1 MCWDEAM
8 APIHETTQFVRRWLD
23 TLDAPISPPA
33 QLRRDNTG
41 MDAQEDRND
50 DIDGHN
56 QALPARSADDDF
68 NEGPPPS
75 NPDSQHDENHGR
87 GGAHRVPLPKP
98 STTWTQY
105 LSPLPTMLLPSET
118 PLPTTTK
125 TSSTTSSISSVS
137 SMSSKS
143 SKAPV
148 EVTSVITSTAVGFPP
163 IARRLHPLGVTKSVQ
178 VSTQT
183 TWISMTTPIGVITS
197 QPRKGLEPSTVP
209 ALPDMVTTTVQGSP
223 SSTGTAVPQFD
234 SAFRDRDHS
243 NDGGYRG
250 GRGNNLD
257 ETGEHVL
264 IAAGSIGMCLPAWG
278 SAGAALTDRGAG
290 AFILVCFVSWI
301 IYRMMKKPRQN
312 GSLLGF
318 IRGRNGSGDA
328 KWNDRNGDDMPRS
341 IYMGRN
347 VNSMQDAGYYGDEK
361 VQAGLIRS
369 NTINSQRTLAPQPM
383 APGSVV
389 MIPAEEYA
397 TLTKNQA
404 LAFSDVNSTM
414 RSRMPDAYYNQSEL
428 ARAPSNAY
436 DPAQRQAYRAS
447 DVSSLS
453 SGFGDGDIIV
463 PPPPAGLSPA
473 PAQQQNLQPSGLGR
487 FSWMS
492 RRDRGNR
499 ETVYTNTSE
508 DRPARYRSVNSWVN
522 QQIGRIKRADER
534 KQSDGVVPPVPD
546 VPASAQT
553 EAASR

>member
-1 MCWDEAM
+1 MCRDEAM

-23 TLDAPISPPA
+23 TLEVPASPVA
-33 QLRRDNTG
+33 QLSRDAADDNTG
-41 MDAQEDRND
+41 VDTQEDRND
-50 DIDGHN
+50 DIDGRD
-56 QALPARSADDDF
+56 QALSARGGDKGFDDSFGMPKPD
-68 NEGPPPS
+68 NE
-75 NPDSQHDENHGR
+75 DHEAHGR
-87 GGAHRVPLPKP
+87 GGVQRVPLPK
-98 STTWTQY
+98 TTWTQY
-105 LSPLPTMLLPSET
+105 LTPLPTTMLPSDP

-125 TSSTTSSISSVS
+125 APSATSSISSVS
-137 SMSSKS
+137 SMSSIS
-143 SKAPV
+143 SKTPV
-148 EVTSVITSTAVGFPP
+148 EMTSVITSTA
-163 IARRLHPLGVTKSVQ
+163 

-183 TWISMTTPIGVITS
+183 TWISMTTAPLGIITS
-197 QPRKGLEPSTVP
+197 QPRKGVEPSTVP
-209 ALPDMVTTTVQGSP
+209 ALPDMATTTVQDFP
-223 SSTGTAVPQFD
+223 HSSTGTALPQFD
-234 SAFRDRDHS
+234 PAFRDRDHGD
-243 NDGGYRG
+243 DGRYNSGG
-250 GRGNNLD
+250 GRSNKNLD
-257 ETGEHVL
+257 ETGEHIL
-264 IAAGSIGMCLPAWG
+264 IAAGSI
-278 SAGAALTDRGAG
+278 G
-290 AFILVCFVSWI
+290 AFILVCFVTWI
-301 IYRMMKKPRQN
+301 IYRTLKKRRQN
-312 GSLLGF
+312 GSLLDI
-318 IRGRNGSGDA
+318 IRGRNGPDDA
-328 KWNDRNGDDMPRS
+328 TWNDRNGADMPRS
-341 IYMGRN
+341 MYMGRN
-347 VNSMQDAGYYGDEK
+347 VNSMQEAGYYGDEK

-404 LAFSDVNSTM
+404 LAISDVNSTM

-428 ARAPSNAY
+428 ARAPSDAY
-436 DPAQRQAYRAS
+436 DPAQRKAYRAS

-534 KQSDGVVPPVPD
+534 KQSDEDVPPVPD
-546 VPASAQT
+546 VPAAQANAQA

>member
-1 MCWDEAM
+1 
-8 APIHETTQFVRRWLD
+8 
-23 TLDAPISPPA
+23 
-33 QLRRDNTG
+33 
-41 MDAQEDRND
+41 
-50 DIDGHN
+50 
-56 QALPARSADDDF
+56 
-68 NEGPPPS
+68 
-75 NPDSQHDENHGR
+75 
-87 GGAHRVPLPKP
+87 
-98 STTWTQY
+98 
-105 LSPLPTMLLPSET
+105 
-118 PLPTTTK
+118 
-125 TSSTTSSISSVS
+125 
-137 SMSSKS
+137 
-143 SKAPV
+143 
-148 EVTSVITSTAVGFPP
+148 
-163 IARRLHPLGVTKSVQ
+163 
-178 VSTQT
+178 
-183 TWISMTTPIGVITS
+183 MTTPIGVITS

-209 ALPDMVTTTVQGSP
+209 ALSDMVTTTVQSP
-223 SSTGTAVPQFD
+223 TSSTGTALPQSD
-234 SAFRDRDHS
+234 PEFRDRDHGG
-243 NDGGYRG
+243 DGRYG
-250 GRGNNLD
+250 GGGWGNNLD

-264 IAAGSIGMCLPAWG
+264 IAAGSIGMCLPAQW
-278 SAGAALTDRGAG
+278 SSHAVLTDGGAG
-290 AFILVCFVSWI
+290 AFILVCFITWI
-301 IYRMMKKPRQN
+301 IYRLLKKPRRN
-312 GSLLGF
+312 GSLLDI

-328 KWNDRNGDDMPRS
+328 NWNDRNGGDVPRS
-341 IYMGRN
+341 MYAGRN
-347 VNSMQDAGYYGDEK
+347 VNSMEGAGYYRDEK

-369 NTINSQRTLAPQPM
+369 NTMKSQRTLGPQPM

-404 LAFSDVNSTM
+404 LAISDVNSTM

-534 KQSDGVVPPVPD
+534 KQSDGDIPPVPD
-546 VPASAQT
+546 VPASAQA